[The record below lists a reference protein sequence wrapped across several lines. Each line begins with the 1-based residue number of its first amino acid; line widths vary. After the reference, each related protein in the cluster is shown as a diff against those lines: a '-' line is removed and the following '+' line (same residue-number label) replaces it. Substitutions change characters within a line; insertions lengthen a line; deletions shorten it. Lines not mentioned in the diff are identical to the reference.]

1 MRIGRVCL
9 RTIALVAGGR
19 LVLMVRSLKL
29 LKHELGGVVVH
40 YEIEF
45 FPVGDASR
53 AGDAI
58 LIRYAV
64 DRGYRVMVVDGGTD
78 DSGAAMVRHI
88 REVYGAGTVISDVV
102 STHPD
107 TDHSCGLRAVLD
119 EFPVDR
125 LWVHGLWHHA
135 SAMLELFQ
143 DPRWTADGLAKAI
156 KKEYPVIAGLIDTA
170 IANGTEVLEPFAG
183 AHIGP
188 FTVLSPRRATYQH
201 LVPQFRKTPALNAE
215 LLKQRR
221 IWLGEPQ
228 KGFLRQMFE
237 SASDAAANLVPESWD
252 RERLKSGGVTA
263 AENESSTVLLGE
275 FGGTKILLT
284 ADAGVNAL
292 SWAIDNAAT
301 LGKDLT
307 DLRLIQVPH
316 HGSRRN
322 VSPEVLDV
330 LVGPRLPAGSGERRF
345 AVVSVPKDDANHP
358 RKMVINA
365 FTRRGAGVRKTQ
377 GRKFRFHS
385 GSMPPRPSEA
395 KAEPFGFFDR
405 VEEYD

>member
-1 MRIGRVCL
+1 M
-9 RTIALVAGGR
+9 AEGGG
-19 LVLMVRSLKL
+19 LS
-29 LKHELGGVVVH
+29 

-58 LIRYAV
+58 LVRYVEGGA
-64 DRGYRVMVVDGGTD
+64 YRVIVVDGGTD
-78 DSGAAMVRHI
+78 DSGAAMAAHI
-88 REVYGAGTVISDVV
+88 RRNYGPNTVISDVI

-107 TDHSCGLRAVLD
+107 TDHSCGLRVILS
-119 EFPVDR
+119 EFPVKR
-125 LWVHGLWHHA
+125 LWVHGLWYHA
-135 SAMLELFQ
+135 SAMLQLFK

-156 KKEYPVIAGLIDTA
+156 KKEYPVVAELIDTA
-170 IANGTEVLEPFAG
+170 IANGTEVWEPFAG
-183 AHIGP
+183 SQIGP
-188 FTVLSPRRATYQH
+188 FTVLSPERATYQH
-201 LVPQFRKTPALNAE
+201 LVPQFRKTPAVNAE

-237 SASDAAANLVPESWD
+237 AAGDAAASLVPESWD
-252 RERLKSGGVTA
+252 RERLKSGGATA

-275 FGGTKILLT
+275 FGVTKILLT

-292 SWAIDNAAT
+292 SWAIDNAGT

-307 DLRLIQVPH
+307 DVRLIQVPH

-322 VSPEVLDV
+322 VSPELLDV

-345 AVVSVPKDDANHP
+345 AVVSVPKDDAKHP
-358 RKMVINA
+358 RKMVVNA

-377 GRKFRFHS
+377 GRKYRFHS
-385 GSMPPRPSEA
+385 GSMPPRPGEVEA
-395 KAEPFGFFDR
+395 KPFGFFDR
-405 VEEYD
+405 VEDYD